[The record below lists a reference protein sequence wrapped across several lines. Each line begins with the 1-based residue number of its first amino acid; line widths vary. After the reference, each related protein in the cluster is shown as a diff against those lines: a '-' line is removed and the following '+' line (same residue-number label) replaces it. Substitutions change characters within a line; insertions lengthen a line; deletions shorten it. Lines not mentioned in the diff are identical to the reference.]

1 MAHGMSKVEWQE
13 FVTYGT
19 RTAKLAVVRKDGS
32 PHVVPVWFVLDGDDL
47 VLTTS
52 RHTVKGKAILRDPR
66 VAICVEDDE
75 PPFAFV
81 SIRGVAEIVDDPDAL
96 LRYATL
102 IGGRYMAPRR
112 AREFGERNAVPDEM
126 LVRVHPTHVV
136 AIGGMTD

>member
-1 MAHGMSKVEWQE
+1 MAHEMSKIEWQE

-32 PHVVPVWFVLDGDDL
+32 PHVVPVWFVLDGDDIL
-47 VLTTS
+47 LTTG

-66 VAICVEDDE
+66 VAICVEDDD

-81 SIRGVAEIVDDPDAL
+81 SIRGDAEVVDDTDAL

-102 IGGRYMAPRR
+102 IGARYMGPRR
-112 AREFGERNAVPDEM
+112 AKEFGERN
-126 LVRVHPTHVV
+126 
-136 AIGGMTD
+136 